1 MSKEQ
6 FQTRLDSD
14 MAERVEEYRD
24 EHELTSAE
32 AVRRLVAAGI
42 EDESEPTREQIAA
55 DLELINESVDEIAAD
70 LDNLR
75 DELDESDDEEFEDMA
90 VANNV
95 LREARQTGT
104 LPSILIIGML
114 AFLVAAEVGLL

>member
-14 MAERVEEYRD
+14 MAERVEKYRD

-42 EDESEPTREQIAA
+42 KDESEPTREQIAA

-75 DELDESDDEEFEDMA
+75 DELVESENDEDEVQDEGPLRKAGQTA
-90 VANNV
+90 V
-95 LREARQTGT
+95 LI
-104 LPSILIIGML
+104 SILVI
-114 AFLVAAEVGLL
+114 GLLSLLLQLIIFGGGI

>member
-14 MAERVEEYRD
+14 MAERVEKYRD

-42 EDESEPTREQIAA
+42 KDESEPTREQIAA

>member
-14 MAERVEEYRD
+14 MAERVEKYRD

-55 DLELINESVDEIAAD
+55 DL
-70 LDNLR
+70 DNLR
-75 DELDESDDEEFEDMA
+75 DELVESENDEDEVQDEGPLRKAGQTA
-90 VANNV
+90 V
-95 LREARQTGT
+95 LI
-104 LPSILIIGML
+104 SILVI
-114 AFLVAAEVGLL
+114 GLLSLLLQLIIFGGGI